1 VHRFLIRE
9 RDGEFVAGCQV
20 LCKKPVPFFNFT
32 WIPGGPFPVGAN
44 PLTAELFQVLL
55 EQLKKRCHLNYLR
68 LYLMRPTEDKL
79 VKILSEEMKR
89 PKVLLNSGRSVL
101 IKLNITDGEFLENM
115 TGKHRY
121 YVRQAQKT
129 PIQWKSE
136 KTSELIRDFCL
147 LMAEMGR
154 IKKKSSL
161 ALSVTTLQRLVSLCS
176 SEIRMLVGYFSN
188 RPVAG
193 AMLLGQESKVWY
205 LHAASNEEGRKLGTA
220 YAMIAEIARRLRKEN
235 FQEMDFGGLG
245 PDTPA
250 FRGTN
255 HFKNGFGGK
264 IVNYVGEWESG
275 NPLARF
281 VGNLAILTRK

>member
-1 VHRFLIRE
+1 VHRFLIRG

-20 LCKKPVPFFNFT
+20 LCKKPVPFFNFI

-68 LYLMRPTEDKL
+68 LYLMRPTEGKL

-101 IKLNITDGEFLENM
+101 IDLKITDGEFLENM

-121 YVRQAQKT
+121 YVRQAQKN

-176 SEIRMLVGYFSN
+176 SEIRMLVGYYSN

-220 YAMIAEIARRLRKEN
+220 YAMIA
-235 FQEMDFGGLG
+235 
-245 PDTPA
+245 
-250 FRGTN
+250 
-255 HFKNGFGGK
+255 
-264 IVNYVGEWESG
+264 
-275 NPLARF
+275 
-281 VGNLAILTRK
+281 